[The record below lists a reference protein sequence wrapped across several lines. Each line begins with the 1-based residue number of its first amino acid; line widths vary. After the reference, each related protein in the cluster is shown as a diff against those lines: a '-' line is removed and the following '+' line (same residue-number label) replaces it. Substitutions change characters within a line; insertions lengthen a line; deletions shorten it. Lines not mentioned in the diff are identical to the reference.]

1 MALRVGLIG
10 FGTIGRVVGEAI
22 RDGQAGRCELV
33 GVLVRHPER
42 LADLSEGFP
51 GVVFTNQPEV
61 FLGQRPELVV
71 EAAGQQALRQYGEDV
86 LRAGADLF
94 ILAVGALTDQ
104 AFFDRLLALA
114 DEHGRRVIV
123 GSGGIAALD
132 WLQAAALGRLDRVTY
147 TQRKPPHAWR
157 GTIAAEQHP
166 DIERIA
172 APLCI
177 FEGVARDSARLFPEN
192 TNISAAVGLAGIG
205 LDRTQVRIYAD
216 PTISANVSEIEIEGE
231 LGTLR
236 LALRNTPS
244 ENPKTSRLIAPS
256 VIKALRNLTGP
267 IWIGA

>member
-1 MALRVGLIG
+1 
-10 FGTIGRVVGEAI
+10 
-22 RDGQAGRCELV
+22 LV
-33 GVLVRHPER
+33 
-42 LADLSEGFP
+42 
-51 GVVFTNQPEV
+51 
-61 FLGQRPELVV
+61 
-71 EAAGQQALRQYGEDV
+71 
-86 LRAGADLF
+86 
-94 ILAVGALTDQ
+94 
-104 AFFDRLLALA
+104 ALA
-114 DEHGRRVIV
+114 EQHGRRIIV

-132 WLQAAALGRLDRVTY
+132 WLQSAAVGRLERVTY

-172 APLCI
+172 EPLCI

-216 PTISANVSEIEIEGE
+216 PTIPANVSELEIEGE

-244 ENPKTSRLIAPS
+244 ENPKTSRIIAPS

-267 IWIGA
+267 VWIGA